1 MITIT
6 KKDEEIHI
14 VQDDFLLKQSRV
26 MELFYFIIL
35 CGIYIPIQ
43 TSIDNF
49 NNFYTFFMLTLFF
62 PVLQFISLFFLYKT
76 HIIFFNNRILIERF
90 KNKKIKNKIEI
101 FYSDIEDLKIFSKCK
116 NKCTYYHIE
125 IEIKI
130 KGKKFFYVK
139 TEFKK
144 DIEEIFNIF
153 LNIIEEKRHE
163 KMLY

>member
-116 NKCTYYHIE
+116 NKCIYYY

-130 KGKKFFYVK
+130 KGKKFLYVK

-153 LNIIEEKRHE
+153 LNIIEEKRYE
-163 KMLY
+163 KILY

>member
-101 FYSDIEDLKIFSKCK
+101 FYSDIEDLQIFSKCK
-116 NKCTYYHIE
+116 NKCTYYY

-130 KGKKFFYVK
+130 KGKKFFYIK

-153 LNIIEEKRHE
+153 LNIIEEKRYE
-163 KMLY
+163 KILY

>member
-1 MITIT
+1 
-6 KKDEEIHI
+6 
-14 VQDDFLLKQSRV
+14 
-26 MELFYFIIL
+26 
-35 CGIYIPIQ
+35 
-43 TSIDNF
+43 
-49 NNFYTFFMLTLFF
+49 MLTLFF

-116 NKCTYYHIE
+116 NKCTYYY

-130 KGKKFFYVK
+130 KGKKFFYIK

-153 LNIIEEKRHE
+153 LNIIEEKRYE
-163 KMLY
+163 KILY

>member
-43 TSIDNF
+43 TSIDN
-49 NNFYTFFMLTLFF
+49 

-125 IEIKI
+125 IKI

>member
-14 VQDDFLLKQSRV
+14 VQDDFLLKQSKV
-26 MELFYFIIL
+26 MELIYIIIL
-35 CGIYIPIQ
+35 CGVSIPIQ
-43 TSIDNF
+43 RSIDDF
-49 NNFYTFFMLTLFF
+49 NNFYTFFMLALFF

-76 HIIFFNNRILIERF
+76 HIVFFNNRVLIERF
-90 KNKKIKNKIEI
+90 KDKKVKNKVEF

-116 NKCTYYHIE
+116 NKCTYY

-130 KGKKFFYVK
+130 KGKKFFYIK

-153 LNIIEEKRHE
+153 LNIIEEKRYE
-163 KMLY
+163 KILY

>member
-116 NKCTYYHIE
+116 NKCIYYY

-130 KGKKFFYVK
+130 KGKKFLYVK

-163 KMLY
+163 KILY

>member
-49 NNFYTFFMLTLFF
+49 NNFYTFFILALFF

-76 HIIFFNNRILIERF
+76 HIVFFNNRVLIERF
-90 KNKKIKNKIEI
+90 KGKKVKNKVEF
-101 FYSDIEDLKIFSKCK
+101 FYLDIEDLKIFSKYK
-116 NKCTYYHIE
+116 NKCIYYY

-130 KGKKFFYVK
+130 KGKKFLYVK

-153 LNIIEEKRHE
+153 LNIIEEKRYE
-163 KMLY
+163 KILY

>member
-62 PVLQFISLFFLYKT
+62 PYYNLYLYFFFIKLILY
-76 HIIFFNNRILIERF
+76 
-90 KNKKIKNKIEI
+90 
-101 FYSDIEDLKIFSKCK
+101 FS
-116 NKCTYYHIE
+116 I
-125 IEIKI
+125 
-130 KGKKFFYVK
+130 
-139 TEFKK
+139 TE
-144 DIEEIFNIF
+144 
-153 LNIIEEKRHE
+153 
-163 KMLY
+163 Y

>member
-76 HIIFFNNRILIERF
+76 HIIFFNNRIWIERF

-116 NKCTYYHIE
+116 NKCTYYY

-130 KGKKFFYVK
+130 KGKKFFYIK

-153 LNIIEEKRHE
+153 LNIIEEKRYE
-163 KMLY
+163 KILY

>member
-49 NNFYTFFMLTLFF
+49 NNFYTFFMLALFF

-90 KNKKIKNKIEI
+90 KNKKIKNKIV
-101 FYSDIEDLKIFSKCK
+101 YSDIEDLKIFSKCK
-116 NKCTYYHIE
+116 NKCTYYH

-153 LNIIEEKRHE
+153 LNIIEEKRYE
-163 KMLY
+163 KILY

>member
-6 KKDEEIHI
+6 KRNEEIHI

-101 FYSDIEDLKIFSKCK
+101 FYLDIEDIKIFSKCK
-116 NKCTYYHIE
+116 KKSTYYY

-130 KGKKFFYVK
+130 KGKKFLYAK

-144 DIEEIFNIF
+144 DIEEIFHVF
-153 LNIIEEKRHE
+153 LNIIEEKRYE
-163 KMLY
+163 KILY

>member
-14 VQDDFLLKQSRV
+14 VQNDFLLKQSRV

-116 NKCTYYHIE
+116 NKCIYYY

-130 KGKKFFYVK
+130 KGKKFLYVK

-153 LNIIEEKRHE
+153 LNIIEEKRYE
-163 KMLY
+163 KILY

>member
-116 NKCTYYHIE
+116 NKCTYYY

-130 KGKKFFYVK
+130 KGISYTKLYFYLEFNYNGEVVK
-139 TEFKK
+139 SNES
-144 DIEEIFNIF
+144 
-153 LNIIEEKRHE
+153 RA
-163 KMLY
+163 

>member
-49 NNFYTFFMLTLFF
+49 NNFYTFFMLA
-62 PVLQFISLFFLYKT
+62 LFFLYKT
-76 HIIFFNNRILIERF
+76 HIVFFNNRVLIERF
-90 KNKKIKNKIEI
+90 KGKKVKNKVEF
-101 FYSDIEDLKIFSKCK
+101 FYLDIEDLKIFSKCK
-116 NKCTYYHIE
+116 NKCIYYY

-130 KGKKFFYVK
+130 KGKKFLYVK

-163 KMLY
+163 KILY

>member
-1 MITIT
+1 
-6 KKDEEIHI
+6 
-14 VQDDFLLKQSRV
+14 
-26 MELFYFIIL
+26 
-35 CGIYIPIQ
+35 
-43 TSIDNF
+43 
-49 NNFYTFFMLTLFF
+49 MLTLFF

-125 IEIKI
+125 IKI
-130 KGKKFFYVK
+130 KGKKFFYIK

-153 LNIIEEKRHE
+153 LNIIEEKRYE
-163 KMLY
+163 KILY

>member
-116 NKCTYYHIE
+116 NKCTYYY

-130 KGKKFFYVK
+130 KGKKFFYIK

-153 LNIIEEKRHE
+153 LNIIEEKRYDFI
-163 KMLY
+163 LY

>member
-90 KNKKIKNKIEI
+90 KNKKIKNKVEI
-101 FYSDIEDLKIFSKCK
+101 FIQI
-116 NKCTYYHIE
+116 
-125 IEIKI
+125 
-130 KGKKFFYVK
+130 
-139 TEFKK
+139 
-144 DIEEIFNIF
+144 
-153 LNIIEEKRHE
+153 
-163 KMLY
+163 